1 MDLEHERR
9 LTEVDARSR
18 SNTKRLDDMEKR
30 QDEMEKRQDDLEKL
44 ATSVSVLAA
53 REERVESDVKE
64 IKADVKTL
72 AAKPGKKWESMEE
85 KILLTLVAAIVG
97 YFLAKLGIAV

>member
-9 LTEVDARSR
+9 LTDVEARSK

-30 QDEMEKRQDDLEKL
+30 QDDLETL
-44 ATSVSVLAA
+44 ATSVATLAEREA
-53 REERVESDVKE
+53 RMETDVQE

-72 AAKPGKKWESMEE
+72 ASKPGKKWESMEE
-85 KILLTLVAAIVG
+85 KILVTIVAGLVGFLLAQLGVG
-97 YFLAKLGIAV
+97 

>member
-9 LTEVDARSR
+9 LTDVEARSK
-18 SNTKRLDDMEKR
+18 SNTKRLDDLETLAKSVATLAEREARME
-30 QDEMEKRQDDLEKL
+30 
-44 ATSVSVLAA
+44 T
-53 REERVESDVKE
+53 DVQE

-85 KILLTLVAAIVG
+85 KILVTIVG
-97 YFLAKLGIAV
+97 ALAGFLLAQLGIG

>member
-9 LTEVDARSR
+9 LTDVEARSK

-30 QDEMEKRQDDLEKL
+30 QDDLETL
-44 ATSVSVLAA
+44 ATSVATLAEREA
-53 REERVESDVKE
+53 RMETDVQE

-72 AAKPGKKWESMEE
+72 ASKPGKKWESMEE
-85 KILLTLVAAIVG
+85 KVLVTIIGGLVGFLLAQLGVG
-97 YFLAKLGIAV
+97 

>member
-18 SNTKRLDDMEKR
+18 SNTKRLDDMDKRQGEMEKR
-30 QDEMEKRQDDLEKL
+30 QDEMDKL
-44 ATSVSVLAA
+44 ITSVSVLAD
-53 REERVESDVKE
+53 REQRVESDVKE

-72 AAKPGKKWESMEE
+72 ASKPGKKWESMEE
-85 KILLTLVAAIVG
+85 KILVTIVAGLVGFLLAQLGVG
-97 YFLAKLGIAV
+97 